1 MHTDAVCHNNSVD
14 EYACECS
21 AKVNLSLAILSFD
34 PDARMHAV
42 DTVMAKISLA
52 DTVSLQIREGHGVVV
67 DISSELA
74 SDARPSVDPG
84 ENSIT
89 RAYQELDTRA
99 GGELPGMLLRVIKRI
114 PTGSGLGGGSSD
126 AAGFL
131 RMVREMAALDAYRE
145 GSLARLSQLSDSDWL
160 ELAARVGA
168 DVPAFMLHGP
178 VRARGFGEQVESIA
192 LSGLGEYCC
201 VLGVPEASFSTASMY
216 AKVRSHS
223 SYNHTQGFLDE
234 WHTGSPK
241 AAFRVA
247 RNDFTS
253 IARDISSEVGDLL
266 DTLTSFGYPLVSVT
280 GSGSCVFAVAKTE
293 EADGAHLPVYDFV
306 G

>member
-1 MHTDAVCHNNSVD
+1 MHTAAVCHNSPVD
-14 EYACECS
+14 EHACDCP
-21 AKVNLSLAILSFD
+21 AKVNLSLAILGY
-34 PDARMHAV
+34 DAETHMHAV
-42 DTVMAKISLA
+42 DTVMAKISLV
-52 DTVSLQIREGHGVVV
+52 DTVSLQKREGHGVVV

-74 SDARPSVDPG
+74 ADARPSVDPG

-89 RAYQELDTRA
+89 RAYYELDTLA
-99 GGELPGMLLRVIKRI
+99 GGELPGMLVRVTKRI

-131 RMVREMAALDAYRE
+131 RMVREMAAQSA
-145 GSLARLSQLSDSDWL
+145 GSESSLSRVSQLSECAWL

-168 DVPAFMLHGP
+168 DVPAFILQGP

-201 VLGVPEASFSTASMY
+201 VLGVPKVSFSTASMY
-216 AKVRSHS
+216 AKVKSFSSHD
-223 SYNHTQGFLDE
+223 HAQEFLNKWDA
-234 WHTGSPK
+234 GSPE

-253 IARDISSEVGDLL
+253 ITRDISSEVGDLL

-280 GSGSCVFAVAKTE
+280 GSGSCVFAVAKAE
-293 EADGAHLPVYDFV
+293 EADKVHMPVYRFTN
-306 G
+306 